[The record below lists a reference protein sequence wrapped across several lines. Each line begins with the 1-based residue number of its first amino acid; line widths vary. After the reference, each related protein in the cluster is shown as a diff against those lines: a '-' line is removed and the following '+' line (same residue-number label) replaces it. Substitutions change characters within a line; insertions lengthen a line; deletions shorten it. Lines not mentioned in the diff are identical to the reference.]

1 MQTTSKKQKAY
12 HVAFNLVD
20 PIILVGDERGGV
32 VSFKLS
38 NSLFQ
43 GPVEPDPEVDVGK
56 TVVDMEVAK
65 MDKFLDSQDK
75 IVYEAPM

>member
-1 MQTTSKKQKAY
+1 MQTTSKRAKAY

-38 NSLFQ
+38 NSLFR
-43 GPVEPDPEVDVGK
+43 GPVEPGENDVGK
-56 TVVDMEVAK
+56 TIQDMEIAK
-65 MDKFLDSQDK
+65 MDKYHNS
-75 IVYEAPM
+75 